1 MVEMLRPFNFSSFL
15 ELYQYLQKSALA
27 GEKEIRM
34 EHLERG
40 KVTETLVLELEYIKA
55 RAFEEVYQRL
65 PDKGNELFD
74 SVLGLVSI
82 HTGGRFAERAE
93 KMLALLNN
101 IPTRNP

>member
-40 KVTETLVLELEYIKA
+40 KVTETLILELEYIKA
-55 RAFEEVYQRL
+55 RAFEEVYERL
-65 PDKGNELFD
+65 PVKTDDLFV
-74 SVLGLVSI
+74 SINALVTI